1 MRSLDDTIAA
11 IATPAGEGGIA
22 VVRVSGPRAAPVAS
36 TLLRGKNGSPPALEP
51 WSVRWAQV
59 WSPECPQGRGPLD
72 EALVLWMPGPGSYT
86 RDDVLEIQCHGGPA
100 AARGVLDA
108 VLACGARLANPGE
121 FTLRAYL
128 RGRLDLLQA
137 EAVLDVVQ
145 ARTEAAL
152 RVHEGL
158 LGGHLSRE
166 VQVWQEA
173 LTSTLALLEAHLDF
187 PDEDVGELDQGRIRT
202 AVAELAEA
210 LEAKLAT
217 FAWGRTSR
225 EGFAAALVGA
235 PNTGKSSLL
244 NRLLEDDRAIVSP
257 VPGTTRD
264 TIEAWLNALGV
275 SVRLW
280 DTAGLRGPTDPV
292 EAEGVRR
299 ARAAAEGADL
309 VIFVADGS
317 RDLGEEEA
325 QEARRLGARGS
336 VVGVV
341 NKGDLGDRPLAA
353 LEQLLGVEP
362 LVVSA
367 RTGAGIP
374 LLLGAIR
381 QAAWGGAGLAD
392 EAPLTRRRHRDA
404 VERAAAALR
413 RGLAVWEQGGFPE
426 VAASELHEAHRW
438 LGDLLG
444 WGTPED
450 VLEEIFSRFCIG
462 K

>member
-1 MRSLDDTIAA
+1 M
-11 IATPAGEGGIA
+11 
-22 VVRVSGPRAAPVAS
+22 VRVSGPRAAAVAAA
-36 TLLRGKNGSPPALEP
+36 LLRGKDGAAPSLRP

-59 WSPECPQGRGPLD
+59 WSPGPPPSRGLLD
-72 EALVLWMPGPGSYT
+72 EALVLWMPGPNSYT
-86 RDDVLEIQCHGGPA
+86 QEDVLELQCHAGPA

-108 VLACGARLANPGE
+108 VLACGVRLADGGE

-128 RGRLDLLQA
+128 KGRLDLLQA

-158 LGGHLSRE
+158 LGGSLSRE
-166 VQVWQEA
+166 VQGWQEA
-173 LTSTLALLEAHLDF
+173 LTGILALVEGHLDF
-187 PDEDVGELDQGRIRT
+187 PDDEVGEVDRDGFRA
-202 AVAELAEA
+202 AVAGLAGA

-225 EGFAAALVGA
+225 EGFAVALAGA

-244 NRLLEDDRAIVSP
+244 NRLLEEDRAMVSP

-264 TIEAWLNALGV
+264 TIEARLNALGV
-275 SVRLW
+275 SVRLI
-280 DTAGLRGPTDPV
+280 DTAGLRATSDPL

-299 ARAAAEGADL
+299 ARAAAEDADL
-309 VIFVADGS
+309 TVFVADGG
-317 RDLGEEEA
+317 RELEDDEAEEA
-325 QEARRLGARGS
+325 QRLGARGR
-336 VVGVV
+336 VLAVV
-341 NKGDLGDRPLAA
+341 NKGDLGHRPLDA
-353 LEQLLGVEP
+353 LRRALGGEP

-367 RTGAGIP
+367 RTGAGIGP
-374 LLLGAIR
+374 LLEAIR
-381 QAAWGGAGLAD
+381 QAAWGGGRAAPD
-392 EAPLTRRRHRDA
+392 AAPLTHRRHRDA

-413 RGLAVWEQGGFPE
+413 RGLDAWEQGAFPE
-426 VAASELHEAHRW
+426 VAASELHEAHRC
-438 LGDLLG
+438 LGELLG
-444 WGTPED
+444 WGTPDD